1 MATHLAQGTTITVDD
16 GIGGAIA
23 IGGVTAI
30 GAIDSGEVD
39 EIVTTNLAS
48 SAHESRPGLQD
59 FGTIT
64 VDMDRDNDNV
74 GQAELLA
81 IKATQTSREFIITLS
96 GGTADVATF
105 TGYVKSLPTEVGTND
120 ILRGTATIRISGA
133 IVWS

>member
-1 MATHLAQGTTITVDD
+1 MATYLAQGTTISV
-16 GIGGAIA
+16 ASAVPAPIA

-39 EIVTTNLAS
+39 EIVTTNLLSA
-48 SAHESRPGLQD
+48 AHESRPGLQD

-64 VDMDRDNDNV
+64 IDLDRDNDDV

-81 IKATQTSREFIITLS
+81 IKASQTIREFVITLS
-96 GGTADVATF
+96 GGTADIATF
-105 TGYVKSLPTEVGTND
+105 QGYVKSLPTEVGTND